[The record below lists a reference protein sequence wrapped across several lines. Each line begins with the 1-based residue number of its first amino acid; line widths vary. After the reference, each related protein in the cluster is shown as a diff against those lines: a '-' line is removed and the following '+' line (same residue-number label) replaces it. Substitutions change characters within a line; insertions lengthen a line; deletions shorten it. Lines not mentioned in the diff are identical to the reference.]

1 MFNGDIIVLNIF
13 IRKLEQLKT
22 NELGVQANKIEKKQL
37 SKAGGG
43 KKRKKILK
51 IEADSIKQ
59 RMTINKLMDE

>member
-43 KKRKKILK
+43 KKWNTKDRG
-51 IEADSIKQ
+51 
-59 RMTINKLMDE
+59 RFNKTENDNK